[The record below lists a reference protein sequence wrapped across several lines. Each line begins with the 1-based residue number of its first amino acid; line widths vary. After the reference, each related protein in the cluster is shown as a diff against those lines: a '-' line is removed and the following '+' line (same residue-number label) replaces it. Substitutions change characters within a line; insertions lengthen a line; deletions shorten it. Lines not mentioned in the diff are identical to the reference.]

1 MPVPGLGGAAVPSE
15 PLVLERRNP
24 AGRRAPRRA
33 GIWSVLVHLVLLLVL
48 LVGFAPPVLRM
59 PEPQTFVM
67 VSLPGPAP
75 AQPAAG
81 EPEPS
86 AAVPPPQ
93 AQTPPPPSPAT
104 QTAKA
109 STPMQAVDMPAEHA
123 ARREAPAAEQPVPEM
138 PTQPAAVAHSDAAPV
153 EATPDLSAQSAAAP
167 RGLGAESIAPSGQGE
182 PAEIPWAY
190 LWKVKRLINEH
201 RHYPRKAYG
210 ARQQGT
216 AVVRIQLSRDGQ
228 LLAAQLKKS
237 SGHALL
243 DAEARDVVLRI
254 GRFPPLPEQYLI
266 GQLEFAI
273 DQPIEF
279 LLR

>member
-1 MPVPGLGGAAVPSE
+1 MAPPE
-15 PLVLERRNP
+15 PLVLERRP
-24 AGRRAPRRA
+24 ASVRRNPRRA
-33 GIWSVLVHLVLLLVL
+33 GFWSVLVHLALLLVL
-48 LVGFAPPVLRM
+48 IVGFVPPRM
-59 PEPQTFVM
+59 VERSPPSFVM

-86 AAVPPPQ
+86 APVSPPQ
-93 AQTPPPPSPAT
+93 VQTPPPPSPAT
-104 QTAKA
+104 PVAK
-109 STPMQAVDMPAEHA
+109 STQALQAVEMPAEYA
-123 ARREAPAAEQPVPEM
+123 ARREAPVVEQPVAETP
-138 PTQPAAVAHSDAAPV
+138 PQRAAVVQDSASPS
-153 EATPDLSAQSAAAP
+153 EATPDPAAQSAPAP
-167 RGLGAESIAPSGQGE
+167 RGLGAESIAPSGQGQ

-190 LWKVKRLINEH
+190 LWKVKRLIGEH
-201 RHYPRKAYG
+201 RRYPRKAYG

-216 AVVRIQLSRDGQ
+216 AVVRIHLSRDGQ
-228 LLAAQLKKS
+228 LLGAHLLRG

-243 DAEARDVVLRI
+243 DEEARDVVLRI